1 MKKVV
6 HLIPFDGIG
15 GVESAAQT
23 MNNVSIANIEFEIFY
38 IFKKQ
43 VSKINFLSSLS
54 LKRIL
59 LSVFQLYKKKP
70 DLVIVSLWRSCIVA
84 ILFKII
90 RPKTKIVLFLHY
102 PHHYH
107 LADMFFTKIALF
119 ICDSVWADSSDTL
132 HSRAPGYPH
141 EKSDVISFI
150 ARRFN
155 ANEHIDVPMPNFIFW
170 GRLHEQKCIHRA
182 IEIFASIKSHYKYA
196 TYTLIGPDGG
206 ELSSLI
212 QQVEKLGIKNAV
224 KFLGPKDL
232 EAIIDLSKDTSF
244 YLQTSKLEG
253 MAMSVVEAMQLGII
267 PIVTPVGEIKNYC
280 VNGVNSILISD
291 NNSAVSAVHDLLN
304 NTNLFLEIR
313 NNCIKKWQNHEI
325 YSESVI
331 RAAKKIL
338 KIDN

>member
-1 MKKVV
+1 VKKVI

-23 MNNVSIANIEFEIFY
+23 MSNISNANIEFEIFY
-38 IFKKQ
+38 IFKKH
-43 VSKINFLSSLS
+43 VSKKNFLSSLS

-59 LSVFQLYKKKP
+59 YSVFQLYKKKP
-70 DLVIVSLWRSCIVA
+70 DLVIVSLWRSCVVA
-84 ILFKII
+84 ILLKVIT
-90 RPKTKIVLFLHY
+90 PKTKIVLFLHY

-107 LADMFFTKIALF
+107 LVDMFFTKIALF
-119 ICDSVWADSSDTL
+119 ICDNVWADSRDTL
-132 HSRAPGYPH
+132 NSRAPGYPH

-150 ARRFN
+150 ARRLS
-155 ANEHIDVPMPNFIFW
+155 AKEYTDDPMPNFIFW

-182 IEIFASIKSHYKYA
+182 IEIFSSIKSHFENA
-196 TYTLIGPDGG
+196 TYTVIGPDGG
-206 ELSSLI
+206 ELSFLM
-212 QQVEKLGIKNAV
+212 QQVEKLGIKNSV
-224 KFLGPKDL
+224 SFLGPKDL
-232 EAIIDLSKDTSF
+232 EKIIHLSENASF

-280 VNGVNSILISD
+280 VNGLNSILISEND
-291 NNSAVSAVHDLLN
+291 SAVSSILNLLN
-304 NTNLFLEIR
+304 NKNLYLNIR

-331 RAAKKIL
+331 RATKKIL